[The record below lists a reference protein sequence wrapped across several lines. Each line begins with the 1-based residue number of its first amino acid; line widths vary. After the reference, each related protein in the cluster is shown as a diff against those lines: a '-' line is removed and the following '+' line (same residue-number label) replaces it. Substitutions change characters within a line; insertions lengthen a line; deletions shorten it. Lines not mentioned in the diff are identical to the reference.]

1 MGRCDE
7 NGAYSASVEVGTY
20 NVYIF
25 YVLVRIS
32 EPVVVGRMKIT
43 NEGGAMSSESESQ
56 DKTTGL
62 SSAKREDIWAL
73 IIAGIVML
81 ISIAAPE
88 AVHNFFKNVLYI
100 F

>member
-1 MGRCDE
+1 
-7 NGAYSASVEVGTY
+7 
-20 NVYIF
+20 
-25 YVLVRIS
+25 
-32 EPVVVGRMKIT
+32 
-43 NEGGAMSSESESQ
+43 MSSESASQ
-56 DKTTGL
+56 GEAKGL

-88 AVHNFFKNVLYI
+88 AVYSFFKNVLYI